1 MSILEWSGLGQG
13 SGSLVLFCP
22 VETKVRELDAKTLL
36 ACVAAERGHT
46 VILGDM
52 VELRDIVEFLP
63 RGVYLSKSIPRKM
76 ERYFRRYK
84 SLGYGV
90 AAWCEEGLV
99 FLSREDYK
107 REKVCVGT
115 LQFADLFFAWGNNQ
129 ARAIVEK
136 APESADKVRRVGNP
150 RMDMLTRTYRG
161 IYKREADRLRSL
173 YGNYI
178 LFNTNFSIANHK
190 IGTEGA
196 FLDTKKRGKFTG
208 KEDEDRYWEFH
219 DHRQAIFRRTIDLV
233 GIVSRAYP
241 DRRVIVRPH
250 PSEDH
255 ESWRAVTKELSN
267 VDVVFE
273 GTVIPWIMS
282 ADVLIHSGCTTAV
295 EAYFL
300 ETPAIVFRPVIR
312 EGFEYELPNRVS
324 MQSHDAD
331 EVLRAIEI
339 GLAKDEE
346 YQCRRREA
354 GECLGDY
361 IAGVDGSCASDRIVD
376 ELEAYYK
383 KEPVTMENRLR
394 PVARLAGHRVKEFLR
409 AVKHGRFMKQ
419 HDGVRPGEEYRRQ
432 KLPDIPVE
440 EMEALVAALGE
451 QSGRF
456 GRVRVRPL
464 TGSRRCFVIESD

>member
-1 MSILEWSGLGQG
+1 MFEWSALDGKDRA
-13 SGSLVLFCP
+13 LVLFCP
-22 VETKVRELDAKTLL
+22 IETKVRELDAKTLL

-99 FLSREDYK
+99 FFSREYYK

-115 LQFADLFFAWGNNQ
+115 LQYTDLFFAWGSNQ
-129 ARAIVEK
+129 ARVIVEK
-136 APESADKVRRVGNP
+136 VPDAEDKVRQVGNP

-161 IYKREADRLRSL
+161 IYRQEADRLRSL
-173 YGNYI
+173 YGDYI
-178 LFNTNFSIANHK
+178 LFNTNFSVANHK
-190 IGTEGA
+190 IGTQGA
-196 FLDTKKRGKFTG
+196 FLDAKKRGKFAG

-219 DHRQAIFRRTIDLV
+219 DHRRAIFERTIDLV
-233 GIVSRAYP
+233 GIVSKAYP
-241 DRRVIVRPH
+241 DRHIIVRPH
-250 PSEDH
+250 PSENHDA
-255 ESWRAVTKELSN
+255 WRDVTKELSN

-273 GTVIPWIMS
+273 GAVIPWIMS

-300 ETPAIVFRPVIR
+300 ETPAIVFRPVIK
-312 EGFEYELPNRVS
+312 EGYDFELPNRVS
-324 MQSHDAD
+324 MQSHDPD
-331 EVLRAIEI
+331 EVLKAIEF
-339 GLAKDEE
+339 GLAKGEE
-346 YQCRRREA
+346 YQHRRREA

-361 IAGVDGSCASDRIVD
+361 IAGVDESCASDRIVD
-376 ELEAYYK
+376 ELEAYYAK
-383 KEPVTMENRLR
+383 TPISKESRLH
-394 PVARLAGHRVKEFLR
+394 PLARLAKHRVKDYLR
-409 AVKHGRFMKQ
+409 AVKHGRFLKR

-432 KLPDIPVE
+432 KLPDIPIE
-440 EMEALVAALGE
+440 EMEQLISGLRE

-456 GRVRVRPL
+456 ERVRVRSL
-464 TGSRRCFVIESD
+464 TGARRCFVIEGY

>member
-1 MSILEWSGLGQG
+1 MFEWTKLGRRDRA
-13 SGSLVLFCP
+13 LLLFCP

-46 VILGDM
+46 VVLGDM

-99 FLSREDYK
+99 FFNREYYK

-115 LQFADLFFAWGNNQ
+115 LRYADLFFAWGGNQ
-129 ARAIVEK
+129 ARVIIEK
-136 APESADKVRRVGNP
+136 APDAENKVRQVGNP
-150 RMDMLTRTYRG
+150 RMDMLNRTYRG
-161 IYKREADRLRSL
+161 LYKREADRLRSL
-173 YGNYI
+173 YGGYI
-178 LFNTNFSIANHK
+178 LFNTNFSVANHK

-196 FLDTKKRGKFTG
+196 FLDAKKRGKFAG
-208 KEDEDRYWEFH
+208 KDDEDRYWEFH
-219 DHRQAIFRRTIDLV
+219 DHRRVIFERTVDLV
-233 GIVSRAYP
+233 GAVSNAYP
-241 DRRVIVRPH
+241 DRRVVVRPH
-250 PSEDH
+250 PSENHDT
-255 ESWRAVTKELSN
+255 WRDVTKEMSN

-273 GTVIPWIMS
+273 GPVIPWIMS

-300 ETPAIVFRPVIR
+300 ETPAIVFRPVIN
-312 EGFEYELPNRVS
+312 EEYDFELPNRVS
-324 MQSHDAD
+324 MESRDFD
-331 EVLRAIEI
+331 EVLNAIEI

-346 YQCRRREA
+346 YQGRRREA
-354 GECLGDY
+354 GESLGDY
-361 IAGVDGSCASDRIVD
+361 IAQVDGSCASDRIVD
-376 ELEAYYK
+376 ELEAHYRN
-383 KEPVTMENRLR
+383 EPITAENRLY
-394 PVARLAGHRVKEFLR
+394 PVARLAKRRVKDYLR
-409 AVKHGRFMKQ
+409 AIKHARFMRR

-432 KLPDIPVE
+432 KLPDIPIG
-440 EMEALVAALGE
+440 EMEDLVASLKE

-456 GRVRVRPL
+456 EHVHVRPL
-464 TGSRRCFVIESD
+464 NGARRCYVIESR